1 MRIISSLTPLPWEG
15 CVLTMGDFDGIH
27 RGHRKLI
34 EKTVQQAKADGL
46 ASVLLTYEPSPKKV
60 LGRYE
65 YDGTLYT
72 KAEKIMILQNFPLEA
87 VIFLPFDEKIAKIT
101 AKDFLQKILLDQ
113 LKTRRIIIGYD
124 HKFGRNRRGNHRYL
138 KLAQNRYHFE
148 VKLIKV
154 VKRFNKAASSS
165 LIKDLLRAGKVK
177 AAAELLGAPY
187 FILGTVIHGKQ
198 RGRRLGVPTANLKVP
213 ADKLIPKKGVY
224 FCMARFDSRTF
235 KAVVN
240 IGQNPTFENTDLS
253 IEAHLLDFDMDIY
266 DEPLTLFFMK
276 RLRDEEKF
284 SGLGELKQQINKD
297 IQYAKRL
304 SVPPSKKIKLPG
316 EAAQGCS

>member
-1 MRIISSLTPLPWEG
+1 MRIISSLDDYNPPWEG

-34 EKTVQQAKADGL
+34 KKTLQQAKADGL

-72 KAEKIMILQNFPLEA
+72 KAEKIMILKNFPLEA

-124 HKFGRNRRGNHRYL
+124 HKFGRNRRGNHHYL
-138 KLAQNRYHFE
+138 KLAQSRYHFD
-148 VKLIKV
+148 VRLIKV
-154 VKRFNKAASSS
+154 VKRFNRIASSS
-165 LIKDLLRAGKVK
+165 LIKDLLRAGKIKEVG
-177 AAAELLGAPY
+177 ELLGAPY
-187 FILGTVIHGKQ
+187 FILGKVIPGKQ
-198 RGRRLGVPTANLKVP
+198 RGRELGVPTANLKVP

-224 FCMARFDSRTF
+224 FCTARFDGHTF

-266 DEPLTLFFMK
+266 DKTLTLFFIK
-276 RLRDEEKF
+276 RLRDEKRF
-284 SGLGELKQQINKD
+284 SGLDELKREINKD

-304 SVPPSKKIKLPG
+304 PVSSSKKIN
-316 EAAQGCS
+316 Q